1 MGILIQSKTMFR
13 IAGLAALA
21 SVAAAWNSY
30 NDGHGHG
37 GKRSPGYGGYA
48 SGHFGNNYGTS
59 SYASGALG
67 HAVVAPSRPDFDFGS
82 RLGKIGAGARF
93 GSFGS
98 NARGRI
104 GGFQKAIG
112 ARTAAGF
119 GKHYGPYQYKRP
131 RVDFRI
137 KAPRPDLGVYGPG
150 GKFGLYQAGLKY
162 QARAGAL
169 RMKGPALGAKY
180 TRPGFAPKRPE
191 FSYKRPDIHFVDG
204 QGVAKAPSVLYGGAK
219 VQQAYQAPRY
229 SLGGVTA
236 KYAVQGPRP
245 DLRVRAPRE
254 HARVAAPSYAI
265 KRESPR
271 DYVRPK
277 KHGVR
282 LHTKPAKHVPHKK
295 W

>member
-1 MGILIQSKTMFR
+1 MFR

-48 SGHFGNNYGTS
+48 SGHFGSNYGTS

-191 FSYKRPDIHFVDG
+191 FSYKRPDLNFVEG
-204 QGVAKAPSVLYGGAK
+204 QGATQAPKVWYGGAQVK
-219 VQQAYQAPRY
+219 QAFQRPSYKLAAPA
-229 SLGGVTA
+229 A
-236 KYAVQGPRP
+236 KYAVQRPRP

-254 HARVAAPSYAI
+254 ESRVWAPSYAV
-265 KRESPR
+265 KREAPR

-277 KHGVR
+277 KSHR
-282 LHTKPAKHVPHKK
+282 PK

>member
-48 SGHFGNNYGTS
+48 DGHFGSNYGTS

-104 GGFQKAIG
+104 GGFQQAIG
-112 ARTAAGF
+112 RRTAAGF
-119 GKHYGPYQYKRP
+119 GKHYGPYQY
-131 RVDFRI
+131 
-137 KAPRPDLGVYGPG
+137 
-150 GKFGLYQAGLKY
+150 
-162 QARAGAL
+162 
-169 RMKGPALGAKY
+169 
-180 TRPGFAPKRPE
+180 TRPGFAPKRPQ
-191 FSYKRPDIHFVDG
+191 FSYKRPDLNFVEG
-204 QGVAKAPSVLYGGAK
+204 QGAT
-219 VQQAYQAPRY
+219 QAP
-229 SLGGVTA
+229 
-236 KYAVQGPRP
+236 
-245 DLRVRAPRE
+245 
-254 HARVAAPSYAI
+254 
-265 KRESPR
+265 
-271 DYVRPK
+271 
-277 KHGVR
+277 
-282 LHTKPAKHVPHKK
+282 
-295 W
+295 